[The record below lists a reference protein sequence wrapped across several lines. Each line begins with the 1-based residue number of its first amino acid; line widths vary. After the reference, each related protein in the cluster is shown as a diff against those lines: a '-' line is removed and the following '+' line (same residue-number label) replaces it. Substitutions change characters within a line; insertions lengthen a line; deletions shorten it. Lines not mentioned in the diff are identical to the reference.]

1 MLTTRIALRY
11 LFSKKSH
18 HAVNIISAISVCGVA
33 VATAAIV
40 VVLSVFNGFT
50 RLSQLQLSNV
60 DADLKL
66 TPLEGKFV
74 TGVDSLVSAIA
85 SLDGVKSA
93 AAVIEERA
101 MLVGRHCQQPVVIKA
116 VGDDYEQVVDLG
128 AIIIDGVYTPS
139 VDSCDAMQIS
149 VGVANRT
156 GLRPSLTTAADLYVP
171 RRQGRINPAN
181 PAASFRSAGLIVS
194 GVFEADNPE
203 ADNDR
208 VVVPLDV
215 AQRLL
220 DCDDAATA
228 IEVSFADAASADAV
242 TSAVIALC
250 GRRFKIEDRYMQQEE
265 SYRMIEIE
273 KWVTFMMLVFI
284 LVIASFNI
292 ISTMSLLVAEKRGDM
307 STLRAL
313 GASRQ
318 MVRRIFVAQG
328 FLVTVIGGAAG
339 IVVGIVL
346 SLLQEHFGLI
356 KLQGDPSA
364 LTIDAYPVA
373 VEVVDILVVALAVLI
388 VAAVTSQITRLFTK
402 NIE

>member
-1 MLTTRIALRY
+1 
-11 LFSKKSH
+11 
-18 HAVNIISAISVCGVA
+18 
-33 VATAAIV
+33 
-40 VVLSVFNGFT
+40 
-50 RLSQLQLSNV
+50 
-60 DADLKL
+60 
-66 TPLEGKFV
+66 
-74 TGVDSLVSAIA
+74 
-85 SLDGVKSA
+85 
-93 AAVIEERA
+93 
-101 MLVGRHCQQPVVIKA
+101 
-116 VGDDYEQVVDLG
+116 
-128 AIIIDGVYTPS
+128 
-139 VDSCDAMQIS
+139 
-149 VGVANRT
+149 
-156 GLRPSLTTAADLYVP
+156 
-171 RRQGRINPAN
+171 
-181 PAASFRSAGLIVS
+181 
-194 GVFEADNPE
+194 
-203 ADNDR
+203 
-208 VVVPLDV
+208 
-215 AQRLL
+215 
-220 DCDDAATA
+220 
-228 IEVSFADAASADAV
+228 
-242 TSAVIALC
+242 
-250 GRRFKIEDRYMQQEE
+250 MQQEE

>member
-156 GLRPSLTTAADLYVP
+156 GLRPSLTTVADLYVP

-181 PAASFRSAGLIVS
+181 PAASFRSAALIVS

-242 TSAVIALC
+242 TSAVTALC
-250 GRRFKIEDRYMQQEE
+250 GRSFKIEDRYMQQEE

-373 VEVVDILVVALAVLI
+373 VELVDILVVALAVLI